1 MALFVG
7 TDIGG
12 TFTDLVGYDSTCD
25 AVFFGKTL
33 TTAAD
38 LVNGVTSCLAEV
50 GIAARSVD
58 VLKHGTT

>member
-25 AVFFGKTL
+25 AVFFGKTSH
-33 TTAAD
+33 D
-38 LVNGVTSCLAEV
+38 CR
-50 GIAARSVD
+50 RSGEWRHK
-58 VLKHGTT
+58 LPR